1 MKPSDPDS
9 PSERRLAEALR
20 AALPPRP
27 PGAPP
32 ERVSDAFFD
41 ALAAEDAAAGIRPP
55 DVTERVVA
63 AACRAARISSCRIC
77 SRFSGSLKWVCSTRI
92 WRTPYSGRINWR

>member
-20 AALPPRP
+20 AALQPRP

-32 ERVSDAFFD
+32 ERVSDDFFD
-41 ALAAEDAAAGIRPP
+41 QAERFARLHIPLHYRQDREAG
-55 DVTERVVA
+55 
-63 AACRAARISSCRIC
+63 
-77 SRFSGSLKWVCSTRI
+77 FSLHAQLFIAHRLIAVST
-92 WRTPYSGRINWR
+92 